1 MDVHPLANGRPL
13 VLAGVTV
20 DSERGPEGHSDADAL
35 SHAVIDALLG
45 AAGLGDIGTHFP
57 SSNDEYR
64 GTAGAELVDR
74 TLDLLEGS
82 GWRVEY
88 VDATIVL
95 ERPRLS
101 PFIAQIRRGLAASLK
116 TETRNVNI
124 KATTTDGLGTIG
136 QGEGIAALAV
146 ATLVAT
152 Q

>member
-1 MDVHPLANGRPL
+1 M
-13 VLAGVTV
+13 AGVTI
-20 DSERGPEGHSDADAL
+20 DPNRGPEGHSDGDVL

-57 SSNDEYR
+57 SSSDEYR
-64 GTAGAELVDR
+64 GAPGAKLAER
-74 TLDLLEGS
+74 TLDLVGGS
-82 GWRVEY
+82 GWRVDF

-101 PFIAQIRRGLAASLK
+101 PFIAQIRQGLAASLK

-136 QGEGIAALAV
+136 HGEGIAALAV
-146 ATLVAT
+146 ATLVTT